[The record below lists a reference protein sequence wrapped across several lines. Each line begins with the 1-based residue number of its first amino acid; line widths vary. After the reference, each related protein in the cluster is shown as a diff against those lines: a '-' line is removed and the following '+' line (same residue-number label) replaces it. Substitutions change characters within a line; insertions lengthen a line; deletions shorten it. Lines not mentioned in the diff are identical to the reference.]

1 MNFVSPISS
10 RLRNRY
16 SRKDEMEEDVSNTD
30 IDDVH
35 EEMNSKISD
44 SMVDLRR
51 AVNHDMAL
59 QNKAMKEELHN
70 MSLLI
75 KQLASCMVSPKK
87 RQHPDDIE
95 SGGSATK
102 MPNIA
107 DDSHNWIEVPLSL
120 IELGDDMQREI
131 DNLGL

>member
-30 IDDVH
+30 IDDVR